1 MPYTAHPISIS
12 ALYSAPHQYQCPL
25 GSVASYLVYADEWLH
40 IPMTHTYT
48 AGVKAE
54 IREAVELEEKINYE
68 RRMAKQWVSEV
79 EGMVGDLPTAYVT
92 FITYSGTLG

>member
-1 MPYTAHPISIS
+1 
-12 ALYSAPHQYQCPL
+12 
-25 GSVASYLVYADEWLH
+25 
-40 IPMTHTYT
+40 MTHTYT